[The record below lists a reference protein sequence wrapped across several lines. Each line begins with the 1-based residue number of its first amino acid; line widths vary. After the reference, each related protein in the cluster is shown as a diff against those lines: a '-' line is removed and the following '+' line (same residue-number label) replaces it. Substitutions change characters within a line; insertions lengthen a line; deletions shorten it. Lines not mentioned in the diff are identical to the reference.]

1 MLSRAIPNRLL
12 RGRWLPALTLTA
24 GLAATAGV
32 AADPLAWEPWIGA
45 VRPEFLVVSG
55 GAMTALATALVWGV
69 VHSRRRSVV
78 LVERMTK
85 EITQREAHLRF
96 ILNAL
101 PIGVGWIRRG
111 GKTEFWINDAV
122 LQLSGLTREQAYDAE
137 AFRLVS
143 HPEDWALQEAY
154 QARLERG
161 EIDAFTMEKRFVRPD
176 GSVRWG
182 ELSVR
187 ACRVEAGAPFEQVSA
202 VVDITEKKQREE
214 ELQAAMGAASS
225 LNEQLEELVTRA
237 QRSADEA
244 NLASQAKS
252 QFLAMMSHEIRTPMN
267 GVIGMTS
274 LLLDSA
280 LPREQREFAE
290 TIRASGE
297 ALLTIINDILDFSKI
312 ESGRMELESAEFSL
326 RESIEGALDVLA
338 ARAAEKHVDL
348 LYEITDGVPN
358 NVRGDATRLR
368 QVVVNLL
375 GNALKFTAKGEVV
388 LTVRTQTIVDGA
400 AELVFAVR
408 DTGIGIPP
416 EAIGRLFQS
425 FTQVDASTTR
435 KYGGTGLG
443 LAISK
448 RLVELMEGRIW
459 VESSPGVGSTFYF
472 TIKLEVAASKPRSFL
487 NPARTLHG
495 RHLLMVDD
503 NATNLRIL
511 GELARGWGM
520 VPHAVDDPREALRL
534 LRMGRHFDVAVL
546 DMQMPEM
553 DGQMLARKIREVLS
567 REELPLVLLSSVGN
581 RVEEGLFDANLLKPV
596 KPSAMVDVLS
606 RLLGPRSESLPTS
619 ASVPPR
625 AERVAMR
632 EPEFQHGERL
642 LLAEDNPVN
651 QKVALHMLK
660 NLGYRADAAANGLE
674 VLEALRRQ
682 RYDIILLDVQMPE
695 MDGLET
701 AAQVCHQYPSPAVRP
716 WMIALT
722 ANAMAGDRERC
733 LAAGMDDY
741 LTKPIKVPALAEALM
756 RATEKIAARA
766 NLAA

>member
-1 MLSRAIPNRLL
+1 MLSSAIPSRLL
-12 RGRWLPALTLTA
+12 RSRWLPALTLAA
-24 GLAATAGV
+24 GAGATVFV
-32 AADPLAWEPWIGA
+32 AANTKVWTPHIGSVHAGFLLGAGA
-45 VRPEFLVVSG
+45 VVTWL
-55 GAMTALATALVWGV
+55 MTALAWTA
-69 VHSRRRSVV
+69 VHLRRRSVE
-78 LVERMTK
+78 LAERMTN
-85 EITQREAHLRF
+85 EMAQREAHLRF
-96 ILNAL
+96 VLNAL
-101 PIGVGWIRRG
+101 PMGISWARRG
-111 GKTEFWINDAV
+111 EKTEFWINDAV
-122 LQLSGLTREQAYDAE
+122 LQLSGLTREQACDPE
-137 AFRLVS
+137 AFRVVT
-143 HPEDWALQEAY
+143 HPEDWATQAAN
-154 QARLERG
+154 QARLQRG
-161 EIDAFTMEKRFVRPD
+161 EIESFTMEQRFVLAD
-176 GSVRWG
+176 GSIRWG

-187 ACRVEAGAPFEQVSA
+187 ACRRGEGAPFEQVSA
-202 VVDITEKKQREE
+202 VVDITEKKQREA
-214 ELQAAMGAASS
+214 ELQAAMEAAAS
-225 LNEQLEELVTRA
+225 LNEQLEELITRA
-237 QRSADEA
+237 QQSAHEA

-252 QFLAMMSHEIRTPMN
+252 QFLAIMSHEIRTPMN

-274 LLLDSA
+274 LLLDSPLA
-280 LPREQREFAE
+280 REQREFAE

-326 RESIEGALDVLA
+326 RESVEGALDVLA
-338 ARAAEKHVDL
+338 AKAAEKHIDL
-348 LYEITDGVPN
+348 LYEIGDGVPN

-368 QVVVNLL
+368 QVVVNLI
-375 GNALKFTAKGEVV
+375 GNALKFTARGEVV
-388 LTVRTQTIVDGA
+388 LTVRPQVVAEGT
-400 AELVFAVR
+400 AELLFAVR

-416 EAIGRLFQS
+416 EAVGRLFQC

-448 RLVELMEGRIW
+448 RLVELMEGRMW
-459 VESSPGVGSTFYF
+459 VESTPGAGSTFFF

-487 NPARTLHG
+487 NPARSLQG

-503 NATNLRIL
+503 NPTNLRIL
-511 GELARGWGM
+511 GELAKGWGM
-520 VPHAVDDPREALRL
+520 VPHGVAEPAEALRL

-581 RVEEGLFDANLLKPV
+581 RVQEGLFDANLLKPV
-596 KPSAMVDVLS
+596 KPSALVDALS
-606 RLLGPRSESLPTS
+606 RLLAPFSDQLPASAPVES
-619 ASVPPR
+619 R
-625 AERVAMR
+625 AEPAVLR

-642 LLAEDNPVN
+642 LLAEDNLVN

-682 RYDIILLDVQMPE
+682 RYDIVLLDVQMPE

-722 ANAMAGDRERC
+722 ANAMPGDRERC

-741 LTKPIKVPALAEALM
+741 LSKPIKMPALAKALLL
-756 RATEKIAARA
+756 ATEKIAARA